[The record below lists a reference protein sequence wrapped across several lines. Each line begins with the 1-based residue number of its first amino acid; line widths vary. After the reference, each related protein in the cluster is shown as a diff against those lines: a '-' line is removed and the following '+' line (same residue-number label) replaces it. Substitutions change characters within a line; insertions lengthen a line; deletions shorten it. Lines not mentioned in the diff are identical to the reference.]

1 MHRDFFDAALEGGNG
16 GGKVTHA
23 RIVSRLPG
31 GRQQNSGVLLR
42 GSYLLEVVSV
52 LQERH
57 IVMARQLI
65 VQWHCLIF
73 PLVWRR

>member
-31 GRQQNSGVLLR
+31 GRQQNSDVLLL
-42 GSYLLEVVSV
+42 GSYLLEAVSV
-52 LQERH
+52 LQERR
-57 IVMARQLI
+57 IVMARQLMTL
-65 VQWHCLIF
+65 WHCLIF
-73 PLVWRR
+73 PLARRR